1 MRNFFLKNRHYIIVI
16 MLFVLVIALS
26 FYSVDVFARAGGGG
40 GGGHYGGGSSG
51 GGGGGGII
59 GLLFYLLLMIP
70 FPWNI
75 VVIGFIIFLAWW
87 GNKQSKQQSILNQLP
102 SQDIEDRQKSIEKYM
117 EVNPGFNVEGFKT
130 KVKQAFTEIQEAWMM
145 KDMGKV
151 RKYISD
157 GMYQRLNIQFKMMN
171 ILDQKNVI
179 DNLVVKNIVIDKIE
193 NDGNFDII
201 HVAIQATIVDNF
213 VSSKYPQLDNGG
225 AEEFVE
231 YWSFIKKKGIKEA
244 NLFSSQNCPKCGA
257 ELPKNAGD
265 VSQCSYCKTI
275 TNLGD
280 YDWVLSEMTQA
291 DDYIGVYSK
300 TSKESALAMKV
311 NELEKGNEDFSIQN
325 IEDKASNGYLQII
338 TAKALKDPTIMRRF
352 VTDELYEK
360 LSHYDTENIV
370 YNRIYLNDVTLIGA
384 SQTDNKNILAV
395 AIKSSYQRVLLQ
407 NGQATLLDPM
417 VMTTTETVLMSRDIN
432 PQLSKGSLYAHV
444 CPSCGGPVK
453 DTIDTKCQYCSAELN
468 STKNEWI
475 IADVLGN
482 SEYRN
487 YFEENKD
494 DFVAGIDIG
503 KLDSLFDVRDYAFN
517 NVLVVMAADGVFEP
531 QEVEMAQNLA
541 KKWGYKI
548 EKIQPMFDMAKNNGL
563 IIRMP
568 EDYKKRQK
576 IYRLMEKAAAIDG
589 FVSPEEQALLDN
601 VRQTY
606 NIDAA

>member
-1 MRNFFLKNRHYIIVI
+1 

>member
-1 MRNFFLKNRHYIIVI
+1 MRNFFLKNRHYIIFI

-311 NELEKGNEDFSIQN
+311 NELEKNNEDFSIQN
-325 IEDKASNGYLQII
+325 IEDKASNGYLQIL

-453 DTIDTKCQYCSAELN
+453 DTIDTKCQYCGAELN

-548 EKIQPMFDMAKNNGL
+548 EKIQPMFEMAKNNGL

-568 EDYKKRQK
+568 DDYKKRQK
-576 IYRLMEKAAAIDG
+576 IYKLMEKAAAIDG